1 MRPNGLVF
9 ARMLALAATIA
20 AGFSACSPALDWRD
34 FTWPDGGFSVLLP
47 ARPTPE
53 TREISVGPLRLDM
66 HLFSASVAGD
76 VYAAGYAELPAG
88 MDGAARERLLGD
100 AQTAFARNVGG
111 TAEALQHN
119 AVAGFPCRQFSV
131 AGTSGRR
138 AVRLTARV
146 CVTDRRFYQLVHIG
160 PPEHAATAD
169 VPLFL
174 GSFKLVR

>member
-1 MRPNGLVF
+1 MPIGRTPTWSVPSAGLPRRCLTIASATRGGGAVRPNGLVF

-100 AQTAFARNVGG
+100 AQTA
-111 TAEALQHN
+111 
-119 AVAGFPCRQFSV
+119 
-131 AGTSGRR
+131 
-138 AVRLTARV
+138 
-146 CVTDRRFYQLVHIG
+146 
-160 PPEHAATAD
+160 
-169 VPLFL
+169 
-174 GSFKLVR
+174 